1 MSDAEDAALS
11 ISTEPEDPHSFARRF
26 TSNAAWM
33 LIGQVGAKVASFAF
47 FVIVAR
53 GLGIHE
59 YGYFTFTI
67 SFVPLFLMFG
77 MWGLEITVVRE
88 VARSRDRVSELFA
101 SGFIMRIVLG
111 VVALGLAAA
120 FAPFFLDGA
129 EAYTTLAIVGVA
141 LFVDELSGFV
151 GTVFKAFERMK
162 FFSLVILA
170 NRILSALLAFVAFVL
185 NGSIV
190 MLSLTYLVGS
200 TGAFVVA
207 WILLKKRFPKT
218 RLKDFRVK
226 LAVKLLRD
234 GIPLGVAGV
243 LNMAVF
249 RIDFVLLQILTGSR
263 AVGMYGAAYRFLES
277 FLFVAWTLTSV
288 VLPRMSRQGAGS
300 RVARTHGLT
309 LALILSF
316 YLPFAVGSWFLAPWA
331 VTLLFSERYE
341 PAAQAVP
348 WLTSA
353 AVFYGIAYLS
363 RVTVI
368 GVGSRQRVVW
378 IAAVALAV
386 NVVANLLVI
395 PRYGFTGAAIA
406 TFATEVLEA
415 ALLVRLVVQVTGST
429 PFHRALVV
437 PVVAAAVMGAVLWAT
452 GADAAGGLL
461 LGVCVYGISILSLGR
476 WIAPAEAARLLQLFR
491 ASKSSEVRP

>member
-11 ISTEPEDPHSFARRF
+11 IKEEPGDPDSFTRRF
-26 TSNAAWM
+26 ASNAGWM

-77 MWGLEITVVRE
+77 MWGLEIVVVRE
-88 VARSRDRVSELFA
+88 VAMNRDRVSVLFA
-101 SGFIMRIVLG
+101 SGFILRIALG
-111 VVALGLAAA
+111 LVALGLAAVL
-120 FAPFFLDGA
+120 APFFIDGA
-129 EAYTTLAIVGVA
+129 DAYATLAVVGVA

-151 GTVFKAFERMK
+151 GTVFKAFEQMK
-162 FFSLVILA
+162 FLSLIILA
-170 NRILSALLAFVAFVL
+170 NRILSTLLALLALAL
-185 NGSIV
+185 NGSV
-190 MLSLTYLVGS
+190 VVLSLTYLVGS
-200 TGAFVVA
+200 SGAFVVA
-207 WILLKKRFPKT
+207 WILLKKRFPPT
-218 RLKDFRVK
+218 RLKDFQAR
-226 LAVKLLRD
+226 LALKLLRD
-234 GIPLGVAGV
+234 GVPLGVAGV

-249 RIDFVLLQILTGSR
+249 RIDFVLLQILNGSR

-288 VLPRMSRQGAGS
+288 VLPRISRQGAGS
-300 RVARTHGLT
+300 DAARTHGLT

-316 YLPFAVGSWFLAPWA
+316 YLPFAVGSWFFAPW
-331 VTLLFSERYE
+331 VVRLLFSERYE

-368 GVGSRQRVVW
+368 GMGSRGRVVS

-386 NVVANLLVI
+386 NLGANLLVI
-395 PRYGFTGAAIA
+395 PRYGFTGAAIT

-415 ALLVRLVVQVTGST
+415 ALLVRLVVNVTGSS
-429 PFHRALVV
+429 PFHRALAV
-437 PVVAAAVMGAVLWAT
+437 PFAAAAVMGAVLWAM
-452 GADAAGGLL
+452 GADSGGGLL
-461 LGVCVYGISILSLGR
+461 LGVFVYGISLVTLGR
-476 WIAPAEAARLLQLFR
+476 WIVPAETARLRHLFR
-491 ASKSSEVRP
+491 APRSAEVPP